1 MRLFE
6 VNDYEDDLMK
16 EKKRMKA
23 MGIGAI
29 SGPSVYVKDYPRK
42 MKHPES
48 AIVYAR
54 NVVLLQLLYVIFT
67 LSGRSLSWIV
77 NIVGKLK
84 DM

>member
-6 VNDYEDDLMK
+6 VNDYEEDLNK
-16 EKKRMKA
+16 EQKRTKA
-23 MGIGAI
+23 MRNRN
-29 SGPSVYVKDYPRK
+29 PYVKDYSRK
-42 MKHPES
+42 LKQPEQ

-77 NIVGKLK
+77 NIIGKLR

>member
-6 VNDYEDDLMK
+6 VNDYEEDLSK
-16 EKKRMKA
+16 EQKRMKA
-23 MGIGAI
+23 MRTVN
-29 SGPSVYVKDYPRK
+29 PYVKDYIRK
-42 MKHPES
+42 LKQPEQ

-67 LSGRSLSWIV
+67 LSTRSLSWIV
-77 NIVGKLK
+77 NIIGKLK

>member
-6 VNDYEDDLMK
+6 VNDYEEDLGK
-16 EKKRMKA
+16 EQKRMKA
-23 MGIGAI
+23 MRNRN
-29 SGPSVYVKDYPRK
+29 PYVKDYPRK
-42 MKHPES
+42 LKQPEQ

-67 LSGRSLSWIV
+67 ISGRSLSWIV
-77 NIVGKLK
+77 NIIGKLK